1 MHPTFGP
8 SLDNGEQASPVTEH
22 YKVFGYA
29 DDIKPA
35 VTNMAEF
42 ALVDKAA
49 SHFKVLDATFKEIQ
63 LQESVSF
70 CPWAG
75 GGTVFSKMILFFL
88 I

>member
-1 MHPTFGP
+1 MLPTFGP
-8 SLDNGEQASPVTEH
+8 SLENGEQASPVTEH

-49 SHFKVLDATFKEIQ
+49 SLFEKSSGCHLHRNPATGK
-63 LQESVSF
+63 
-70 CPWAG
+70 C
-75 GGTVFSKMILFFL
+75 
-88 I
+88 